1 MDDDD
6 GGGDGDG
13 DGDDGDEGDDGD
25 DGDGV
30 DGARGAEIDVSENLA
45 RWAFGRNGLALGLEV
60 IHIHIY
66 KYMHVYVFTVRFNN
80 KQWFN
85 KNVFTDRLNK
95 KQWSNKNVF
104 TGSLHRNLWS
114 NKNVF
119 TDRLNRKQW
128 SNKFAVCSP
137 GGVLATTRPRFLLPP
152 NPISLDS
159 SSCSPGTVHRG
170 GPRQQPVAPC
180 RLRLEETGP
189 PVHHRPCLAC
199 PTLPSPFRPPRG
211 QRAVAPWAALGG
223 ALRGKQRG
231 ESLEGAR
238 RAGEASRG

>member
-1 MDDDD
+1 MYMSSPL
-6 GGGDGDG
+6 G
-13 DGDDGDEGDDGD
+13 
-25 DGDGV
+25 
-30 DGARGAEIDVSENLA
+30 STKN
-45 RWAFGRNGLALGLEV
+45 NGL
-60 IHIHIY
+60 
-66 KYMHVYVFTVRFNN
+66 T
-80 KQWFN
+80 
-85 KNVFTDRLNK
+85 KNVFTDKLNK

-119 TDRLNRKQW
+119 TDRLNQKQW

-223 ALRGKQRG
+223 ALRGEAERRKPGRGAAGRRGKQGQAEGRG
-231 ESLEGAR
+231 EDS
-238 RAGEASRG
+238 